1 MPTDHQEPEQ
11 IVPQKLGDYLD
22 VMSKSVF
29 QAGISWKVVEAKW
42 PGTRE
47 AFRDFDVEKVAT
59 MSESDVD
66 DLAQDTRV
74 IRNRRKLE
82 ATVNNAQKIIEL
94 DDKHGSF
101 QDYLRSFDDFA
112 LLVKSMR
119 KEFKFLGEMG
129 IYHFMYVVGEE
140 VPPYEEWSK
149 ARPK

>member
-1 MPTDHQEPEQ
+1 MPTDHQAPEQ
-11 IVPQKLGDYLD
+11 IVPQKLGDYLE

-59 MSESDVD
+59 MGESDVD

-74 IRNRRKLE
+74 FRNRRKLE
-82 ATVNNAQKIIEL
+82 ATVTNAQKIIEL
-94 DDKHGSF
+94 DEKHGTF
-101 QDYLRSFDDFA
+101 KDYLRSFDDFDS
-112 LLVKSMR
+112 LVKSMR

-129 IYHFMYVVGEE
+129 IYHFILDF
-140 VPPYEEWSK
+140 PD
-149 ARPK
+149 RPKW